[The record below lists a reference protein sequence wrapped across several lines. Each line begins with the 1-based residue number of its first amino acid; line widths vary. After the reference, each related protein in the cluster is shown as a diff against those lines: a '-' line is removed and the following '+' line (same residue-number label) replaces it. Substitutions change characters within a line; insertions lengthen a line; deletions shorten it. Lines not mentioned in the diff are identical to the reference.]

1 MGMLEAKNIGKDT
14 NYWLIRPGIN
24 NICFEQFKRDSV
36 VAIGWDRIGNINS
49 DTIVELEKIKYIV
62 AHEYE
67 DLLQEKMGTRERR
80 RKISDI
86 ASKIYRFL
94 YEIKIGDIVICPGND
109 SVLIGKIQGKVYISD
124 GKYKVSDS
132 KDNDEYIG
140 NLNKVRNVEWINEIK
155 RENLEPNIKL
165 ELRVVHGLSQINRM
179 QVISEINRAIYSFYT
194 YNNETHSIYRI
205 KNQEDIEFVK
215 YAKFIECINAVYE
228 RIGETDQ
235 ISEHNL
241 YIKSNIN
248 SPGPIDIFGTP
259 DLVYRITEMVEII
272 LKKGNIENASES
284 DENWISEM
292 QDKYNGNY
300 DDYVFPSGG
309 SV

>member
-67 DLLQEKMGTRERR
+67 DLLQEKKGTRERR

-228 RIGETDQ
+228 RIDETDQ

>member
-36 VAIGWDRIGNINS
+36 VAIGWDRIGNISS

-67 DLLQEKMGTRERR
+67 DLLQEKKGTRERR

>member
-1 MGMLEAKNIGKDT
+1 MGILEAKNIGKDT

-67 DLLQEKMGTRERR
+67 DLLQEKKGTRERR

-140 NLNKVRNVEWINEIK
+140 NLNKVRKVEWINEIK

-179 QVISEINRAIYSFYT
+179 QVICEINRAIYSFYT

-292 QDKYNGNY
+292 QDKYNDNY

>member
-1 MGMLEAKNIGKDT
+1 M
-14 NYWLIRPGIN
+14 
-24 NICFEQFKRDSV
+24 
-36 VAIGWDRIGNINS
+36 
-49 DTIVELEKIKYIV
+49 
-62 AHEYE
+62 
-67 DLLQEKMGTRERR
+67 
-80 RKISDI
+80 
-86 ASKIYRFL
+86 
-94 YEIKIGDIVICPGND
+94 
-109 SVLIGKIQGKVYISD
+109 YISD

>member
-67 DLLQEKMGTRERR
+67 DLLQEKKGTRERR

-215 YAKFIECINAVYE
+215 YI
-228 RIGETDQ
+228 
-235 ISEHNL
+235 
-241 YIKSNIN
+241 
-248 SPGPIDIFGTP
+248 
-259 DLVYRITEMVEII
+259 
-272 LKKGNIENASES
+272 
-284 DENWISEM
+284 
-292 QDKYNGNY
+292 
-300 DDYVFPSGG
+300 
-309 SV
+309 

>member
-62 AHEYE
+62 AHEYA
-67 DLLQEKMGTRERR
+67 DLLQEKKGTRERR

-132 KDNDEYIG
+132 KDSDEYIG
-140 NLNKVRNVEWINEIK
+140 NLNKVRKVEWINEIK

-215 YAKFIECINAVYE
+215 YAKFIECINAVYK

-259 DLVYRITEMVEII
+259 DLVYRITERVEII

-292 QDKYNGNY
+292 QDKYNDNY